1 MRHSAQS
8 SLWAPRHRAE
18 APLGLTEAHCRVLD
32 SDGVQLGAGLRCGLQ
47 SSCCVVAAM
56 WLGFVT
62 LSRSVARRL
71 WPSLYEVLRCS
82 RGCVAAGSELEMLRY
97 CASMLC
103 FEAHEQPS
111 VCA

>member
-8 SLWAPRHRAE
+8 SLWAPRHRLVSPGFIAE
-18 APLGLTEAHCRVLD
+18 SQTRMVCHWAQGSC
-32 SDGVQLGAGLRCGLQ
+32 CGLQ

-71 WPSLYEVLRCS
+71 WPSLYEVLCCS

-103 FEAHEQPS
+103 FEAHE
-111 VCA
+111 